1 MHKILLDITG
11 NRMNLN
17 YSLKSAL
24 LFIGLMFLNFP
35 SFAQQ
40 ATFFTKN
47 GKELTGKLVEMKN
60 DTVIVSTKKSSI
72 KKIHKS
78 FFQKILFSSGE
89 YFDLSLSNWS
99 SGKKESQ
106 TEWDQIG
113 LASEE
118 NINQEIF
125 TVAVTSFEERG
136 GVTKADAASLADRFT
151 EKLIGTG
158 RFRVMERNEM
168 DLILREQG
176 FQQTGACLDNECLVE
191 IGQLIAVQKIIAAT
205 VGKVGGMYSV
215 SVKILDVKTGAIE
228 KNVSEDCD
236 CTIEELMTVIM
247 ERLAKKLAGIEVGE
261 SSKKIEIKRGD
272 ASLFVKTEPEGA
284 RVYLNGKLM
293 DGVTPVTLSNL
304 TAGKYNVKTTKGDL
318 EAISKVT
325 LEAHKVTKVNLSL
338 SKKKTVLKISSNP
351 SEAEVYID
359 GKPGIKKSPD
369 KTTPAIFEGIKAGKY
384 AITLFKVGYKDTS
397 FFFDLQPNQSSDIII
412 NMEKNTDENIL
423 KQKRLVKKRKQRKIG
438 LSMDISGGLAIA
450 GGTLFYILGAKDDNE
465 ALDAKKYLEE
475 SVIKSGPEF
484 DEQLK
489 INQEKSD
496 SAAWKKAVSYS
507 LWGAGALS
515 LGLGLV
521 FTF

>member
-1 MHKILLDITG
+1 MR
-11 NRMNLN
+11 NN
-17 YSLKSAL
+17 YYFKYVYINFFIIIF
-24 LFIGLMFLNFP
+24 LFIANGQN
-35 SFAQQ
+35 
-40 ATFFTKN
+40 ATFFTKS
-47 GKELTGKLVEMKN
+47 GKKLVGQLIEVKN
-60 DTVIVSTKKSSI
+60 DTIIVSTNNSSV
-72 KKIHKS
+72 KRIHKS
-78 FFQKILFSSGE
+78 FFQKILFKSGE

-99 SGKKESQ
+99 EGNAQ
-106 TEWDQIG
+106 DMNEWDQIG
-113 LASEE
+113 IVSKDNEKSEV
-118 NINQEIF
+118 F

-136 GVTKADAASLADRFT
+136 GVTKADAAALADRFT
-151 EKLIGTG
+151 EKLISTG

-205 VGKVGGMYSV
+205 VSKVGGMYSV
-215 SVKILDVKTGAIE
+215 SVKTLDVATGAIE

-236 CTIEELMTVIM
+236 CTIEELMTVTM
-247 ERLAKKLAGIEVGE
+247 ERLAKKLAGIKIKE
-261 SSKKIEIKRGD
+261 SDKRIEIKRGD

-293 DGVTPVTLSNL
+293 DGITPVTLSNL
-304 TAGKYNVKTTKGDL
+304 TAGKYNIKTTKGDL
-318 EAISKVT
+318 EAISKVN

-359 GKPGIKKSPD
+359 GKPGFKNSPD
-369 KTTPAIFEGIKAGKY
+369 KITPAIFEDIKPGKY

-397 FFFDLQPNQSSDIII
+397 LFFDLQPNQSSEIII
-412 NMEKNTDENIL
+412 NMEKNADENIL
-423 KQKRLVKKRKQRKIG
+423 EQKKLVKKRKQRKIG
-438 LSMDISGGLAIA
+438 ISMDVGGGIALA
-450 GGTLFYILGAKDDNE
+450 GGTLFYILGAKDDND

-496 SAAWKKAVSYS
+496 SAAWKKAVGFS
-507 LWGAGALS
+507 LWGAGAVS
-515 LGLGLV
+515 LGLGIV